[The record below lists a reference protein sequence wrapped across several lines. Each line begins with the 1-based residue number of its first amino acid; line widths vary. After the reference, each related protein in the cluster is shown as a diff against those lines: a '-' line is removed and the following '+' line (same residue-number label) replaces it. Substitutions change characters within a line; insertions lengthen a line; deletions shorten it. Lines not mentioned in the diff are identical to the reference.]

1 MTWKHPWWLL
11 LVPLVLAAA
20 EGGYWWLERRR
31 ASWPMPDGAS
41 LKDLAP
47 RVSSFLARAAP
58 YGLRAA
64 ALVLCAIAMARPQ
77 AVRRQAGGLTE
88 GIDIVLTL
96 DTSTSMRAL
105 DFDPMDRMAAAKET
119 AKRFVAGRVADRIGL
134 VNFGGAAMLSCPLTL
149 DYDAITDTID
159 EMDAGMTGVE
169 GTAIGD
175 GIAAGVNHLRGGRAP
190 SKVLILLTD
199 GRSNA
204 GMIDP
209 LTAAKAAASY
219 GIKIYTIGT
228 GKRGESVVP
237 VVDPRQGK
245 VLVRIQDDIDEVVL
259 TQVAEATGGKYFRA
273 TTFRE
278 LSQIYG
284 EIDRMEKAPIE
295 RPQLVSYK
303 DLTMWLLVPALLL
316 LTAELA
322 LTRTWL
328 LRVP

>member
-20 EGGYWWLERRR
+20 EGAYWWLERRR
-31 ASWPMPDGAS
+31 AAWPLPDGAS

-47 RVSSFLARAAP
+47 RVSSFLARSMP

-64 ALVLCAIAMARPQ
+64 ALVLCAVALARPLV
-77 AVRRQAGGLTE
+77 VRRQAAGLTE
-88 GIDIVLTL
+88 GIDIVLSL

-105 DFDPMDRMAAAKET
+105 DFEPMDRMAAAKET
-119 AKRFVAGRVADRIGL
+119 AKRFVAGRVTDRIGL
-134 VNFGGAAMLSCPLTL
+134 VNFGGAAVLSCPLTL
-149 DYDAITDTID
+149 DYDALQDTIEALD
-159 EMDAGMTGVE
+159 SGMTGVE

-175 GIAAGVNHLRGGRAP
+175 GIAAGVNHLKGGRAP

-209 LTAAKAAASY
+209 LTAAKAAGSY
-219 GIKIYTIGT
+219 GVKIYAIGT

-237 VVDPRQGK
+237 VDDPRHGRMM
-245 VLVRIQDDIDEVVL
+245 VRIQDDIDEVTL

-273 TTFRE
+273 TSFRE
-278 LSQIYG
+278 LAQIYA
-284 EIDRMEKAPIE
+284 EIDRMERAPIE
-295 RPQLVSYK
+295 RPQTVSYK
-303 DLTMWLLVPALLL
+303 DLYAWLLVPALML
-316 LTAELA
+316 LTFELA
-322 LTRTWL
+322 LARTLL
-328 LRVP
+328 LRIP